1 MTFFSELL
9 STYAGPIAAT
19 AMVLA
24 LFAIAYAQ
32 LGLRRAAQLQMDMQQ
47 QLQQQISEHIKQL
60 QLVSSGSLGMG
71 QRMMVL
77 ENKMRCLKTQQDDI
91 RQNDL
96 EFSYTQAQKLLEQG
110 VDEATVVTN
119 SGLSASE
126 IALMK
131 LLQQQQHASNSVSSQ
146 APSQKNQSSNTQN
159 HRNQSHNAQ
168 KTAASTLSA
177 SVRAGYFAEA

>member
-1 MTFFSELL
+1 MTFFNELL

-19 AMVLA
+19 AFVLA
-24 LFAIAYAQ
+24 LFAITYAQ
-32 LGLRRAAQLQMDMQQ
+32 LGLRRSAQLQTDMQQ

-96 EFSYTQAQKLLEQG
+96 EFSYAQAQKLLEQG

-131 LLQQQQHASNSVSSQ
+131 LLQQQQARSNSV
-146 APSQKNQSSNTQN
+146 QSGVKS
-159 HRNQSHNAQ
+159 
-168 KTAASTLSA
+168 ASTQSYLGQANS
-177 SVRAGYFAEA
+177 SVNTITSKPAAPVKTGYFAEA